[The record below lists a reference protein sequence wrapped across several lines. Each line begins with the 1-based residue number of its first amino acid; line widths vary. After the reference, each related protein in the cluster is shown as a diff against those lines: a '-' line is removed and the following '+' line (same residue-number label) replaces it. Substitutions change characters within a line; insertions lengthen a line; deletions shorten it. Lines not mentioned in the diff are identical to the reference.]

1 MRTTAT
7 PLAVLRSLAREVSRG
22 ETRDPLT
29 AIRRLIDRLPLA
41 ALVADDDGHYVLA
54 NAAGSRLTG
63 YSPSELRRRSVWD
76 LTPAANQRDF
86 EVLWRAFIRQKEQRG
101 VYEILTKSGRVRKAE
116 YAARAHVLPHLHVTV
131 LRPADSRRRKRTARE
146 KGTNDSRQ

>member
-1 MRTTAT
+1 MRAAAT
-7 PLAVLRSLAREVSRG
+7 PLALLRRLAREASHA
-22 ETRDPLT
+22 ETRDPLA

-41 ALVADDDGHYVLA
+41 ALVADDDGHYVLG
-54 NAAGSRLTG
+54 NAAGARLTG

-76 LTPAANQRDF
+76 LTPSANQRDF

-101 VYEILTKSGRVRKAE
+101 AYEILTKSGRVRKAE

-131 LRPADSRRRKRTARE
+131 LRPADSRRRKRIAR
-146 KGTNDSRQ
+146 RVA

>member
-1 MRTTAT
+1 M
-7 PLAVLRSLAREVSRG
+7 AREVSRG
-22 ETRDPLT
+22 DARERLT

-41 ALVADDDGHYVLA
+41 ALVADDDGHYVLT

-76 LTPAANQRDF
+76 LTPSADQRDF

-131 LRPADSRRRKRTARE
+131 LRPADSRRR
-146 KGTNDSRQ
+146 